1 MQDEIEV
8 VGRRSQF
15 SCRKKKASM
24 TELNRICF
32 VFRALQSRVT
42 PKTSPCLA
50 ILLGLNDELMKVP
63 ETIPN
68 ETALE
73 NVPSIT

>member
-1 MQDEIEV
+1 
-8 VGRRSQF
+8 
-15 SCRKKKASM
+15 M